1 MGLVRIELC
10 FDLFLFPLFHMSL
23 FLWAPPTPSDVG
35 CVGGEADLASVTNDR
50 SLRGALGKK
59 WYDLRSGVSLRDY
72 PSERLP
78 SPPGVRRL
86 FVTILPL
93 KDCQLWHKKQLS
105 CTCFS

>member
-59 WYDLRSGVSLRDY
+59 WYDLRSSR
-72 PSERLP
+72 
-78 SPPGVRRL
+78 
-86 FVTILPL
+86 T
-93 KDCQLWHKKQLS
+93 
-105 CTCFS
+105 